1 MGRNFA
7 EKKTIKENYSKKLIR
22 GTVNATVGIDSPKR
36 FIETYGKNHNRV
48 ELLRILEK
56 ESKFKLIWYSVFFT
70 FIFVFAILYP
80 QSYLRLIELAILM
93 LAIDLASRGKIIG
106 FYIMIGECFLYAY
119 LSYNSGL
126 IGEVVKNL
134 AICLPLN
141 IYTIVSWSI
150 SMKKSKQNSKNPKY
164 KVQED
169 ADVVIKKLPKKKL
182 VFAVI
187 ISFFTAGLGYLLLRF
202 GFKQNVSLI
211 TNSLVLGFM
220 ITYKVL
226 GGARYME
233 SWLFGIVQ
241 SALSLLMW
249 CSTVLSGA
257 ATVLDLPMIAVTLAV
272 LSNNIYGYS
281 MWKVLYR
288 RVAVNG
294 GMILNKRPVSI
305 KKIIVLRRK
314 FKKGMIWD
322 KKVDTLKNS

>member
-1 MGRNFA
+1 MAKNIR
-7 EKKTIKENYSKKLIR
+7 EESSISQNYSKKLIR

-36 FIETYGKNHNRV
+36 FIQAYGKNYNRV

-56 ESKFKLIWYSVFFT
+56 ESKFKIIWYAVFYA
-70 FIFVFAILYP
+70 FIFVFAFIFP
-80 QSYLRLIELAILM
+80 QSYLRLIELGVLM
-93 LAIDLASRGKIIG
+93 IAIDLASRGKVVG
-106 FYIMIGECFLYAY
+106 VYIMIFECFLYAY

-126 IGEVVKNL
+126 IGEVVKNIG
-134 AICLPLN
+134 ICLPLN
-141 IYTIVSWSI
+141 IYTIISWTINSRKT
-150 SMKKSKQNSKNPKY
+150 KKDSAVQKY
-164 KVQED
+164 KAQD
-169 ADVVIKKLPKKKL
+169 NADIVIKKLTKKML
-182 VFAVI
+182 VLSILFSLFAA
-187 ISFFTAGLGYLLLRF
+187 SLGYLLLRF

-220 ITYKVL
+220 ITYKIL

-281 MWKVLYR
+281 MWKILYR

-294 GMILNKRPVSI
+294 GVILNKSPVSI
-305 KKIIVLRRK
+305 NRIIKIRRK
-314 FKKGMIWD
+314 YKHLVWD
-322 KKVDTLKNS
+322 KQLDITKNS